1 MLTRKLKVYGL
12 LRKFCG
18 QSYFDVVVKN
28 PQQAINFLKANFP
41 ELEKHMANQ
50 VYKVKING
58 KDIDDMSLNVA
69 GDIQVIPVVIGA
81 GRTVRNIAKFVI
93 GAVVYYYAGS
103 IIGALGVATPLK
115 KFGLF
120 ANTLKTVGGLVALS
134 GVSGLLGNGEDYGGP
149 TNFSDTDPNLRASYS
164 FSGINNVATSGTPIP
179 ICYGEILTGSI
190 IISSGVDSLQVR
202 RTLNSNNQ
210 DIKTNRFFSNN
221 QE

>member
-18 QSYFDVVVKN
+18 QSYFNVVVNN

-50 VYKVKING
+50 MYKVRING
-58 KDIDDMSLNVA
+58 RDVDDMSLNVN
-69 GDIQVIPVVIGA
+69 GDIQIIPVVIGA
-81 GRTVRNIAKFVI
+81 GRIGRDIANFVI
-93 GAVVYYYAGS
+93 GAVIYYYTGGFASLGLGAAPQLGGFLGRKFISQTLQFIGGSLMFKGAAGL
-103 IIGALGVATPLK
+103 IGGAD
-115 KFGLF
+115 
-120 ANTLKTVGGLVALS
+120 
-134 GVSGLLGNGEDYGGP
+134 DYGGP

-164 FSGINNVATSGTPIP
+164 FSGINNVATAGTPIP

-210 DIKTNRFFSNN
+210 EFTG
-221 QE
+221 

>member
-81 GRTVRNIAKFVI
+81 GRTISNIGKFIV
-93 GAVVYYYAGS
+93 GAVVYYYTGGFAALGYGTAPQLGGFLAKKFVS
-103 IIGALGVATPLK
+103 QTLQFIGASLLFSGAA
-115 KFGLF
+115 GLI
-120 ANTLKTVGGLVALS
+120 GGS
-134 GVSGLLGNGEDYGGP
+134 ENYGGP

-210 DIKTNRFFSNN
+210 EFTG
-221 QE
+221 

>member
-18 QSYFDVVVKN
+18 QSYFDVVVNN

-41 ELEKHMANQ
+41 GLEKHMANQ

-69 GDIQVIPVVIGA
+69 GDIQVIPVVVGA
-81 GRTVRNIAKFVI
+81 GRSIGNIAKFIV

-103 IIGALGVATPLK
+103 IISAFGIATPLK
-115 KFGLF
+115 TFGLL
-120 ANTLKTVGGLVALS
+120 ANTLKAVGGLVALS
-134 GVSGLLGNGEDYGGP
+134 GVSGLLGGAEDYGGP
-149 TNFSDTDPNLRASYS
+149 TDFSDTDPNLRASYS

-179 ICYGEILTGSI
+179 IIYGEILAGSI

-202 RTLNSNNQ
+202 
-210 DIKTNRFFSNN
+210 KTINAETTTEFIG
-221 QE
+221 

>member
-18 QSYFDVVVKN
+18 QSYFDVAVKN

-41 ELEKHMANQ
+41 NLEKHMANQ
-50 VYKVKING
+50 MYKVRING
-58 KDIDDMSLNVA
+58 RDIDDMSLNVA
-69 GDIQVIPVVIGA
+69 GDIQVIPVVIGE
-81 GRTVRNIAKFVI
+81 GRTARNIAKFVI
-93 GAVVYYYAGS
+93 GAVIYYYAGS
-103 IIGALGVATPLK
+103 IISALGVATPLK
-115 KFGLF
+115 SFGLF
-120 ANTLKTVGGLVALS
+120 ANTLKAVGGLVAIS
-134 GVSGLLGNGEDYGGP
+134 GVSGLLGGADDYGGP

-164 FSGINNVATSGTPIP
+164 FSGINNVATAGTPIP

-210 DIKTNRFFSNN
+210 EFTG
-221 QE
+221 